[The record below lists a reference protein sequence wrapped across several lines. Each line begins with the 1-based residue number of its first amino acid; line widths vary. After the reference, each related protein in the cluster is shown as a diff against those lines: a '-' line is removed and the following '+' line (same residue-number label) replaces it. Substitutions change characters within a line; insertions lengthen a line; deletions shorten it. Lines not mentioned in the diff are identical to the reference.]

1 MIPQGTTAGTVLIT
15 KYLRDAGCALLTTV
29 RYGIDLL
36 LKSVL
41 LVMRSSSQATAS
53 LTNNG
58 ENKKA
63 SKSSA

>member
-53 LTNNG
+53 LTHSG
-58 ENKKA
+58 EK
-63 SKSSA
+63 